1 MVDQPQTRITPYLL
15 YEDVAGAL
23 DFLAQAFGLRER
35 LRFADDEGTVNHAEM
50 EFMGESV
57 FMGDP
62 GPDFESPKRAGRLGA
77 QVHVYV
83 DNVDAH
89 FQQARAA
96 GATILREP
104 EDQEYGDRRYDAE
117 DPEGNRWSFAQRI
130 RELTPQE
137 WGAQTPESPAS
148 V

>member
-1 MVDQPQTRITPYLL
+1 VGDRITPYLL

-62 GPDFESPKRAGRLGA
+62 GLGFESPKRAGRLGA

-83 DNVDAH
+83 DDVEAH
-89 FQQARAA
+89 FQQAKAA

-137 WGAQTPESPAS
+137 WGAQTPESS
-148 V
+148 TST